1 VVCEIPSIIFPLDLE
16 EMETLYEQIH
26 MLSEDPTKYS
36 DPNEVFDLP
45 FPSMNEIPS
54 RFSLLDNS
62 RFSYMGR
69 ECFSQVWE
77 TYGIV
82 KDNSR
87 QRQAI
92 YLYGSKGG
100 GKSYI
105 LAALACLLVRTG
117 TPVVYIPDCRAM
129 LLDPLNY
136 LQTAILF
143 AFVNSKPSCEEILDC
158 QNLESLTNFCIRYEL
173 AFGQLCFIV
182 DQLNALDPEPMGQG
196 EVPNKDK
203 GLLRRLLQQISAD
216 HILITSASANHKT
229 FQYMVQKDTGQ
240 RKVLLMGGMTSV
252 RV

>member
-1 VVCEIPSIIFPLDLE
+1 
-16 EMETLYEQIH
+16 METLYEQIH
-26 MLSEDPTKYS
+26 MLSENPTKYS

-45 FPSMNEIPS
+45 FPSMNKIPP

-77 TYGIV
+77 AYGIV
-82 KDNSR
+82 KHNSR
-87 QRQAI
+87 QHQAI

-136 LQTAILF
+136 LKMAILF

-158 QNLESLTNFCIRYEL
+158 QNLKSLTNFCIRYH
-173 AFGQLCFIV
+173 QLCFIV
-182 DQLNALDPEPMGQG
+182 DQLNALDPEPMGQDKI
-196 EVPNKDK
+196 PNEDK
-203 GLLRRLLQQISAD
+203 SSLRRLLLQISAK

-229 FQYMVQKDTGQ
+229 FQYMAWKDTGE
-240 RKVLLMGGMTSV
+240 RKIPLMGGMTSV